1 MKTRR
6 QKTRS
11 SQPAQP
17 RYALRRGLG
26 FWELTFEGHPAI
38 FKHELGA
45 LYVASLLLEP
55 PEAPLHAVDL
65 MVKAR
70 RRGGEAVDEAELI
83 QQRNLGR
90 DDAEA
95 VRNLRQRA
103 RELEAVLDQKRASEA
118 VKAEARR
125 ELQEITEFLR
135 KNSWRSQDNA
145 QKCVRAVARAIQRLH
160 SHLAGAVD
168 AHGKPHPVLQG
179 FARHL
184 DQYLLT
190 PSGRGGSRGGP
201 RSLSAPGGCFAYE
214 PPAGVVWG

>member
-1 MKTRR
+1 MKTLR
-6 QKTRS
+6 QTTRS

-26 FWELTFEGHPAI
+26 FWELWFEGLPAI

-45 LYVASLLLEP
+45 IYVVCLLQEP
-55 PEAPLHAVDL
+55 PEAPLHGVEL

-70 RRGGEAVDEAELI
+70 RKAGEAVDEGELI

-103 RELEAVLDQKRASEA
+103 RELEQKPGS
-118 VKAEARR
+118 EARR
-125 ELQEITEFLR
+125 ELEEIRGFLR
-135 KNSWRSQDNA
+135 QNSWRSQDSA
-145 QKCVRAVARAIQRLH
+145 QKCVRAVARAIQRLQ
-160 SHLAGAVD
+160 SHLAQAVD
-168 AHGKPHPVLQG
+168 ASGKPHPVLQG

-184 DQYLLT
+184 GRYLLL
-190 PSGRGGSRGGP
+190 PSGRGGRRGGR
-201 RSLSAPGGCFAYE
+201 RSSSAPGGCFTYE
-214 PPAGVVWG
+214 PPAGVVWR